1 MVSGGW
7 PGMYAVMAE
16 AGLILG
22 GRYRLRAR
30 IGAGGMGEVWW
41 ATDLALRRIVAI
53 KLVRSDH
60 VWDEEGRAR
69 FRAEGRHAAA
79 LAHQN
84 IVRVYDYCSAGPAGL
99 DYLVMEYVNG
109 PSLARLLDGGPLDPV
124 RTMNVVAQAARGL
137 QAAHEAGVVH
147 RDVKPANLLVSRDGR
162 VAVTDFGI
170 AYAAGSVPVT
180 RAGMVMGSPA
190 YMAPER
196 VSGSPATPA
205 TDLYALGVVA
215 YECLTGRIPFDGEPL
230 AVAAAHIEATM
241 PPLPSWVPADVAR
254 LVADLTARDPAERPA
269 HAAEVAERAEHVPA
283 AAAPAA
289 PAAAEAGFGTVRATV
304 TLSPAAPARGVP
316 RRSAGPARGPRGPR
330 RAART
335 ALPVGAL
342 ATAGLVAWVLATTPG
357 PGPAHQPSAAPA
369 ASSPAA
375 TPPLGSSPSAPG
387 GRSRG
392 PAPVPDRGSQPPARA
407 EAASPAASAP
417 GAAPAPGPGPA
428 KPLPPGPAKPLP
440 PGQAKRLARGLLA
453 PGPETG

>member
-1 MVSGGW
+1 
-7 PGMYAVMAE
+7 MAE

-22 GRYRLRAR
+22 GKYRLRAR

-41 ATDLALRRIVAI
+41 GTDLALRRIVAI
-53 KLVRSDH
+53 KLVRPEH

-84 IVRVYDYCSAGPAGL
+84 IVRVYDYCAAGPSGL
-99 DYLVMEYVNG
+99 DYLVMEYING
-109 PSLARLLDGGPLDPV
+109 PSLARLLDGGPLDPA

-170 AYAAGSVPVT
+170 AHAAGSVPVT
-180 RAGMVMGSPA
+180 RAGIVMGSPA

-205 TDLYALGVVA
+205 TDLYALGVLA

-254 LVADLTARDPAERPA
+254 LVADLTARDPAARPA
-269 HAAEVAERAEHVPA
+269 HAAEVAERAEHMPA
-283 AAAPAA
+283 AAA

-304 TLSPAAPARGVP
+304 TLSPAVPARDAP
-316 RRSAGPARGPRGPR
+316 RRSAGLARGPRGPGPRGPR
-330 RAART
+330 RAALT

-375 TPPLGSSPSAPG
+375 VPPLGSSPSAPG
-387 GRSRG
+387 GRPGG
-392 PAPVPDRGSQPPARA
+392 PAPVADRGSQPPARA
-407 EAASPAASAP
+407 EAAGPVASTP
-417 GAAPAPGPGPA
+417 GAAPTPDAGPA
-428 KPLPPGPAKPLP
+428 KPPPPGPKPPPPGPAKPLP
-440 PGQAKRLARGLLA
+440 PGQAKRLAAGLLA
-453 PGPETG
+453 HGPETG